1 MTSRLII
8 AVTGGDL
15 TGNTGQLASPLYPRQ
30 YPHNSE
36 NQWTI
41 IVDIGKKVKIGIETS
56 FFQIQGLGA
65 ERASAFLIQGGLG
78 FKIKI

>member
-1 MTSRLII
+1 MTSRLTI

-41 IVDIGKKVKIGIETS
+41 IVDIGKKVKIEFDDLDIETGTNCAYDYLQVS
-56 FFQIQGLGA
+56 FLYYY
-65 ERASAFLIQGGLG
+65 
-78 FKIKI
+78 